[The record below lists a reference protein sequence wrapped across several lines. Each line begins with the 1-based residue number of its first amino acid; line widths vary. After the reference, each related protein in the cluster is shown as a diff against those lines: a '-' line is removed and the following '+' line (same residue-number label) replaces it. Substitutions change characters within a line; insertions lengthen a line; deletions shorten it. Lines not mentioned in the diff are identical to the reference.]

1 MKSKSYKIDLE
12 IYIVFIV
19 VIGISVFNAI
29 YSSFNISRN
38 QDVTTKIMTVEIP
51 SLQSL
56 ENMNLLVTKA
66 KMYTTNWV
74 YLQGNKE
81 DKEKLKDLQAIE
93 YPELKGNILALMS
106 MWDDQENADSVQKI
120 FLNFEK
126 LMVHQRQIMASLVT
140 FDDYEDPMK
149 KFSAEEIIENEIL
162 PSSTNLITQL
172 NQVIIKKKAQA
183 EFEHNQMRASSRALM
198 WSVLGIAILIVIVV
212 LIAAFYMSNN
222 IIVPTMKLKNY
233 ILMMGKG
240 EIPEMDLEPRKNAV
254 GQMTEAVRTL
264 MNSLKRTAR
273 FAHNIGDGNF
283 GVEFQPLGENDEL
296 GNALVQMRSSL
307 HQANIDNKQRNWI
320 STGIEKINGILRE
333 NNDDIGKLS
342 DEMISMLVTYISAF
356 HGAIY
361 LLETNEFDNRTWIS
375 LHGSYALD
383 ERSKAKKRIEIGE
396 GLVGQAVKQGSPIY
410 LTNAPSA
417 YATINSGLGES
428 PASHVVII
436 PLKHHGIVYGAIE
449 LASFTHFE
457 EFKQNF
463 IENIGETIASTVAS
477 VKANT
482 LTRRL
487 LDETKKQAE
496 RLSAQEEELRQTN
509 EELSNQSKLLQASEE
524 ELKQSNSELKQN
536 ASELEHQ
543 NEVLEQAQEA
553 LSLKAKELELNSK
566 YKSEFLANMSHELR
580 TPLNSVLILAKL
592 LSENKVNNLNEK
604 QVEYARVIHK
614 SGTDLLVL
622 INDILDLSKIEA
634 GKVELIFE
642 DTELKMVKE
651 DIRSLFSE
659 LAKEKKIE
667 FEIEQHSNLPERF
680 VTDRVRIEQ
689 IIKNMLSNAFKF
701 TPQGGKVTLRIKQP
715 DRSIH
720 FTNPNLLNSKHVIE
734 FSVTDTGIGIPLE
747 KQQLIF
753 EAFQQADGST
763 NRKFGGT
770 GLGLSISKMLV
781 AMLGGEMQLISE
793 HGKGSTFSM
802 YLPLDVKHLTLPAP
816 NQNEIV
822 IASNVVANTME
833 SRNAEMKR
841 KSIAEEMPVIADDR
855 DSLDGSEPILL
866 IVEDDVHFARILMD
880 MAHEK
885 NYKAVVA
892 THGDVGLRFA
902 EEINPTAI
910 IMDMQLPGM
919 DGWSVLKRIR
929 ENEKIKHIPIHI
941 MSAMDRQKLGM
952 EMGATAY
959 LRKPLDKKDLDKA
972 FLDIDKEIAKEIRK
986 VLIIEDTTIQ
996 QDIVRNLLLS
1006 KNKQTKIVTASTTSA
1021 ADAELA
1027 QEKFD
1032 CIILDLDLGNG
1043 QDEGIALLEKIK
1055 STPEHA
1061 STPVIIFTGT
1071 EVNEEQERILK
1082 RWSEAIVLKN
1092 GQSMDR
1098 LIEETEHF
1106 LHAVKDQKVEQTG
1119 FKIPAIMNDLLQG
1132 RNVLLVDDDMRN
1144 IYALSSVLEGQNLIV
1159 LTAINGRDALLKL
1172 EQHPEIEIV
1181 LMDIMM
1187 PEMDGYQAMQ
1197 EIRKTRKIQN
1207 LPIIALTAKAMMG
1220 DREKCIQCGATDYIS
1235 KPVNTDQLLSLMRV
1249 WLYKG

>member
-1 MKSKSYKIDLE
+1 MKSKNYKIDLE
-12 IYIVFIV
+12 IYVVFMA

-29 YSSFNISRN
+29 YSSLNISRN

-66 KMYTTNWV
+66 KMYSTNWV

-81 DKEKLKDLQAIE
+81 DKEKLKELQTVE
-93 YPELKGNILALMS
+93 YPELKGNIMAMMTL
-106 MWDDQENADSVQKI
+106 WNDQENADSMQKV

-126 LMVHQRQIMASLVT
+126 MMVYQRQIMSSLVN

-149 KFSAEEIIENEIL
+149 KFSAEEIIENQIL
-162 PSSTNLITQL
+162 PGSTNIITQL
-172 NQVIIKKKAQA
+172 NQVILKKKAQA

-212 LIAAFYMSNN
+212 LMAAFYMSNN

-233 ILMMGKG
+233 ILLMGKG

-264 MNSLKRTAR
+264 MQSLKRTAR

-283 GVEFQPLGENDEL
+283 EVEFQPLGANDEL

-307 HQANIDNKQRNWI
+307 HQADIDNKHRNWI
-320 STGIEKINGILRE
+320 SSGIEQINGILRE
-333 NNDDIGKLS
+333 NNDDISKLS
-342 DEMISMLVTYISAF
+342 DEIISMLVKYISAF

-361 LLETNEFDNRTWIS
+361 LLESNEFENRSWIE

-383 ERSKAKKRIEIGE
+383 ERAKAKKRIEIGE
-396 GLVGQAVKQGSPIY
+396 GLLGQAVKQGTPIY
-410 LTNAPSA
+410 LMNAPSA

-449 LASFTHFE
+449 LASFNQFE
-457 EFKQNF
+457 KHKQDF

-487 LDETKKQAE
+487 LDETKKLAE

-524 ELKQSNSELKQN
+524 ELKQSNHELKQN
-536 ASELEHQ
+536 TRELEHQ

-553 LSLKAKELELNSK
+553 LSLKAKELEMNSK

-592 LSENKVNNLNEK
+592 LSENKANNLNDK

-634 GKVELIFE
+634 GKVELILE
-642 DTELKMVKE
+642 EVELNTVKD

-659 LAKEKKIE
+659 LAKEKRIE
-667 FEIEQHSNLPERF
+667 FEIEKHSNLPERF

-689 IIKNMLSNAFKF
+689 IIKNLLSNAFKF
-701 TPQGGKVTLRIKQP
+701 TSHGGKVTLRIKQP
-715 DRSIH
+715 DRSTR
-720 FTNPNLLNSKHVIE
+720 FTNPNLINSKHIIE
-734 FSVTDTGIGIPLE
+734 FSVTDTGIGIPAE

-781 AMLGGEMQLISE
+781 AMLGGEMQLVSE
-793 HGKGSTFSM
+793 QGKGSTFSM
-802 YLPLDVKHLTLPAP
+802 YLPLDTK
-816 NQNEIV
+816 IV
-822 IASNVVANTME
+822 IPDTTQETNSVSNDTTHSGFPLNMRTETIHTSSVDLV
-833 SRNAEMKR
+833 S
-841 KSIAEEMPVIADDR
+841 SIEDDR
-855 DSLDGSEPILL
+855 DCLDGSEPVLL
-866 IVEDDVHFARILMD
+866 IVEDDVQFARVLLD

-892 THGDVGLRFA
+892 TQGDVGLRLA
-902 EEINPTAI
+902 EEMNPTAI

-919 DGWSVLKRIR
+919 DGWSVLKKIR

-941 MSAMDRQKLGM
+941 MSAMDRQKLGL

-972 FLDIDKEIAKEIRK
+972 FTDIDKEIAKEIRK
-986 VLIIEDTTIQ
+986 VLIVEDTAIQ
-996 QDIVRNLLLS
+996 QDIVQNLLLS
-1006 KNKQTKIVTASTTSA
+1006 KNKQTKIFSATTATQ
-1021 ADAELA
+1021 A
-1027 QEKFD
+1027 QQLLKEDTFD
-1032 CIILDLDLGNG
+1032 CIILDLDLGKG
-1043 QDEGIALLEKIK
+1043 QDEGVRLLEEIK
-1055 STPEHA
+1055 ANSLNSH
-1061 STPVIIFTGT
+1061 TPVIIFTGS
-1071 EVNEEQERILK
+1071 EVNEEQELLLK
-1082 RWSEAIVLKN
+1082 KWSEAIVLKN
-1092 GQSMDR
+1092 GQALDR
-1098 LIEETEHF
+1098 LMEETEHF
-1106 LHAVKDQKVEQTG
+1106 LHVAKDQNAHKPG
-1119 FKIPAIMNDLLQG
+1119 FSIPATMEDLLHS

-1144 IYALSSVLEGQNLIV
+1144 IYALSSVLEGQNMRVI
-1159 LTAINGRDALLKL
+1159 TATNGKDALLKL
-1172 EQHPEIEIV
+1172 QQHPEIEIV

-1197 EIRKTRKIQN
+1197 EIRATKSIQN
-1207 LPIIALTAKAMMG
+1207 LPIIALTAKAMVG
-1220 DREKCIQCGATDYIS
+1220 DREKCIQCGASDYIS

>member
-29 YSSFNISRN
+29 YSSLNISRN

-81 DKEKLKDLQAIE
+81 DKEKLKELQAIE
-93 YPELKGNILALMS
+93 YPELKGNILALMTL
-106 MWDDQENADSVQKI
+106 WNDQENADSVQQI
-120 FLNFEK
+120 FTHFEK
-126 LMVHQRQIMASLVT
+126 LMVYQKQIMSTLVT

-149 KFSAEEIIENEIL
+149 KFSSEEIIENQIL
-162 PSSTNLITQL
+162 PASTNIITQL
-172 NQVIIKKKAQA
+172 NQVILKKKAQA

-264 MNSLKRTAR
+264 MHSLKRTAR
-273 FAHNIGDGNF
+273 FAHNIGDGKFN
-283 GVEFQPLGENDEL
+283 VEFQPLGENDEL
-296 GNALVQMRSSL
+296 GNALVQMRASL
-307 HQANIDNKQRNWI
+307 QQADNDNKQRNWI
-320 STGIEKINGILRE
+320 STGIEQINGVLRE
-333 NNDDIGKLS
+333 NNDDITRLS
-342 DEMISMLVTYISAF
+342 DEIISMLVNYISAF

-361 LLETNEFDNRTWIS
+361 LLETNEYDNRCWIE

-383 ERSKAKKRIEIGE
+383 ERAKAKKRIEIGE
-396 GLVGQAVKQGSPIY
+396 GLVGQSVKQGTPIY
-410 LTNAPSA
+410 LQNAPSA

-436 PLKHHGIVYGAIE
+436 PLKHHGVVYGAIE
-449 LASFTHFE
+449 LASFTQFE
-457 EFKQNF
+457 THKQNF

-524 ELKQSNSELKQN
+524 ELKQSNHELKQN
-536 ASELEHQ
+536 TRELEHQ
-543 NEVLEQAQEA
+543 NEVLEQAREA

-592 LSENKVNNLNEK
+592 LSENKASNLNDK

-642 DTELKMVKE
+642 ETEIKTVKE
-651 DIRSLFSE
+651 DLRALFSE
-659 LAKEKKIE
+659 VAREKKIE
-667 FEIEQHSNLPERF
+667 YEIEQHSNLPERF
-680 VTDRVRIEQ
+680 MTDRVRLEQ

-701 TPQGGKVTLRIKQP
+701 TPQGGKVLLRIKQP
-715 DRSIH
+715 DRQVK
-720 FTNPNLLNSKHVIE
+720 FTNPHLLNSSHVIE

-781 AMLGGEMQLISE
+781 AMLGGEMQLHSE
-793 HGKGSTFSM
+793 QGKGSTFSM
-802 YLPLDVKHLTLPAP
+802 YLPLDAKQIPVHSLNTDSSGDSFSSTIELNPTETG
-816 NQNEIV
+816 NE
-822 IASNVVANTME
+822 TR
-833 SRNAEMKR
+833 RNF
-841 KSIAEEMPVIADDR
+841 AEETQVIADDR
-855 DSLDGSEPILL
+855 DSLDGSEPVLL
-866 IVEDDVHFARILMD
+866 IVEDDVQFARILLD

-885 NYKAVVA
+885 HYKAVVA

-902 EEINPTAI
+902 EEINPAAI

-919 DGWSVLKRIR
+919 DGWSVLKKIR

-941 MSAMDRQKLGM
+941 MSAMDRQKLGL

-959 LRKPLDKKDLDKA
+959 LRKPLEKNDLDKA
-972 FLDIDKEIAKEIRK
+972 FLDIDKEISKEIRQ
-986 VLIIEDTTIQ
+986 VLIIEDTIIQ
-996 QDIVRNLLLS
+996 QDIVKNLLLS
-1006 KNKQTKIVTASTTSA
+1006 KNKQTRFFSAVNTSE
-1021 ADAELA
+1021 AEQLLKE
-1027 QEKFD
+1027 EKFD

-1043 QDEGIALLEKIK
+1043 QEEGVSLLEKIK
-1055 STPEHA
+1055 SDETHSA
-1061 STPVIIFTGT
+1061 TPVIIFTGS
-1071 EVNEEQERILK
+1071 EINEDQEKILRK
-1082 RWSEAIVLKN
+1082 WSEAIVLKN
-1092 GQSMDR
+1092 GQALDR
-1098 LIEETEHF
+1098 LISETEHF
-1106 LHAVKDQKVEQTG
+1106 LHAVKEHSGDQPG
-1119 FKIPAIMNDLLQG
+1119 FKIPAMMEDMLLG
-1132 RNVLLVDDDMRN
+1132 RHVLLVDDDMRN
-1144 IYALSSVLEGQNLIV
+1144 IYALSSVLEGQNMRVI
-1159 LTAINGRDALLKL
+1159 TAINGKDALSKL

-1197 EIRKTRKIQN
+1197 EIRKNKQTSA
-1207 LPIIALTAKAMMG
+1207 LPIIALTAKAMVG
-1220 DREKCIQCGATDYIS
+1220 DREKCIQCGASDYIS

-1249 WLYKG
+1249 WLYQG

>member
-1 MKSKSYKIDLE
+1 M
-12 IYIVFIV
+12 FIV

-29 YSSFNISRN
+29 YSSLNISRN

-81 DKEKLKDLQAIE
+81 DKEKLKELQAIE
-93 YPELKGNILALMS
+93 YPELKGNILALMTL
-106 MWDDQENADSVQKI
+106 WNDQENADSVQQI
-120 FLNFEK
+120 FTHFEK
-126 LMVHQRQIMASLVT
+126 LMVYQKQIMSTLVT

-149 KFSAEEIIENEIL
+149 KFSSEEIIENQIL
-162 PSSTNLITQL
+162 PASTNIITQL
-172 NQVIIKKKAQA
+172 NQVILKKKAQA

-240 EIPEMDLEPRKNAV
+240 EIPEMELEPRKNAV

-264 MNSLKRTAR
+264 MHSLKRTAR
-273 FAHNIGDGNF
+273 FAHNIGDGKFN
-283 GVEFQPLGENDEL
+283 VEFQPLGENDEL
-296 GNALVQMRSSL
+296 GNALVQMRASL
-307 HQANIDNKQRNWI
+307 QQADNDNKQRNWI
-320 STGIEKINGILRE
+320 STGIEQINGVLRE
-333 NNDDIGKLS
+333 NNDDITRLS
-342 DEMISMLVTYISAF
+342 DEIISMLVNYISAF

-361 LLETNEFDNRTWIS
+361 LLETNEYDNRSWIE

-383 ERSKAKKRIEIGE
+383 ERAKAKKRIEIGE
-396 GLVGQAVKQGSPIY
+396 GLVGQSVKQGTPIY
-410 LTNAPSA
+410 LQNAPSA

-436 PLKHHGIVYGAIE
+436 PLKHHGVVYGAIE
-449 LASFTHFE
+449 LASFTLFE
-457 EFKQNF
+457 KHKQDF

-524 ELKQSNSELKQN
+524 ELKQSNHELKQN
-536 ASELEHQ
+536 TRELEHQ
-543 NEVLEQAQEA
+543 NEVLEQAREA

-592 LSENKVNNLNEK
+592 LSENKASNLNDK

-642 DTELKMVKE
+642 ETEIKTVK
-651 DIRSLFSE
+651 DDLRALFSE
-659 LAKEKKIE
+659 LAREKKIE
-667 FEIEQHSNLPERF
+667 YEIEQHSNLPERF
-680 VTDRVRIEQ
+680 MTDRVRLEQ

-701 TPQGGKVTLRIKQP
+701 TPQGGKVLLRIKQP
-715 DRSIH
+715 DRQVK
-720 FTNPNLLNSKHVIE
+720 FTNPHLLNSSHVIE

-781 AMLGGEMQLISE
+781 AMLGGEMQLHSE
-793 HGKGSTFSM
+793 QGKGSTFSM
-802 YLPLDVKHLTLPAP
+802 YLPLDAKQIPVHSLNSDSSGDEFSSSVEQKAVETG
-816 NQNEIV
+816 NENRR
-822 IASNVVANTME
+822 SF
-833 SRNAEMKR
+833 
-841 KSIAEEMPVIADDR
+841 AEETPAIADDR
-855 DSLDGSEPILL
+855 DSLDGSEPVLL
-866 IVEDDVHFARILMD
+866 IVEDDVQFARILLD

-885 NYKAVVA
+885 HYKAVVA

-902 EEINPTAI
+902 EEINPAAI

-919 DGWSVLKRIR
+919 DGWSVLKKIR

-941 MSAMDRQKLGM
+941 MSAMDRQKLGL

-959 LRKPLDKKDLDKA
+959 LRKPLEKNDLDKA
-972 FLDIDKEIAKEIRK
+972 FLDIDKEISKEIRQ
-986 VLIIEDTTIQ
+986 VLIIEDTVIQ
-996 QDIVRNLLLS
+996 QDIVKNLLLS
-1006 KNKQTKIVTASTTSA
+1006 KNKQTRFFSA
-1021 ADAELA
+1021 VNQQEAEQLLA
-1027 QEKFD
+1027 EEKFD

-1043 QDEGIALLEKIK
+1043 QEEGVSLLEKIK
-1055 STPEHA
+1055 SDA
-1061 STPVIIFTGT
+1061 SHSGTPVIIFTGS
-1071 EVNEEQERILK
+1071 EINEDQEKQLRK
-1082 RWSEAIVLKN
+1082 WSEAIVLKN
-1092 GQSMDR
+1092 GQSLDR
-1098 LIEETEHF
+1098 LISETEHF
-1106 LHAVKDQKVEQTG
+1106 LHSVKEKSVDQPG
-1119 FKIPAIMNDLLQG
+1119 FKIPAMMEDMLLS

-1144 IYALSSVLEGQNLIV
+1144 IYALSSVLEGQNMRVI
-1159 LTAINGRDALLKL
+1159 TAINGKDALAKL

-1197 EIRKTRKIQN
+1197 EIRKNKQTSA
-1207 LPIIALTAKAMMG
+1207 LPIIALTAKAMVG
-1220 DREKCIQCGATDYIS
+1220 DREKCIQCGASDYIS

>member
-1 MKSKSYKIDLE
+1 MKSKNYKIDLE
-12 IYIVFIV
+12 IYIVFIA

-56 ENMNLLVTKA
+56 ENMNLLVTRA

-81 DKEKLKDLQAIE
+81 DKEKLKELQSLE

-106 MWDDQENADSVQKI
+106 MWSDQGNADSMQQV
-120 FLNFEK
+120 FLRFEK
-126 LMVHQRQIMASLVT
+126 MMVFQKQIMATLVD

-149 KFSAEEIIENEIL
+149 KFAAEEIIENEIL
-162 PSSTNLITQL
+162 PGSTNLITEL
-172 NQVIIKKKAQA
+172 NQVILKKKAQA
-183 EFEHNQMRASSRALM
+183 DFEHNQMRASSRALM
-198 WSVLGIAILIVIVV
+198 WSVLGIAILIVMVV
-212 LIAAFYMSNN
+212 LMAAFYMSNN

-240 EIPEMDLEPRKNAV
+240 EIPEMELEPRKNAV

-264 MNSLKRTAR
+264 MQSLRRTAR

-283 GVEFQPLGENDEL
+283 SVEFQPLGENDEL

-307 HQANIDNKQRNWI
+307 HQADIDNKQRNWI
-320 STGIEKINGILRE
+320 SSGIEQINGVLRE
-333 NNDDIGKLS
+333 NNDDISRLS
-342 DEMISMLVTYISAF
+342 DEIISTLVSYISAF

-361 LLETNEFDNRTWIS
+361 LLETNEFDNRSWVA
-375 LHGSYALD
+375 LYGSYALD
-383 ERSKAKKRIEIGE
+383 ERAKAKKRIEIGE
-396 GLVGQAVKQGSPIY
+396 GLVGQAVKQGTPIY
-410 LTNAPSA
+410 LMNAPSA

-436 PLKHHGIVYGAIE
+436 PLKHHGTVYGAIE
-449 LASFTHFE
+449 LASFAPFE
-457 EFKQNF
+457 HHKQDF

-482 LTRRL
+482 LTRKL

-509 EELSNQSKLLQASEE
+509 EELYNQSKLLQASEE
-524 ELKQSNSELKQN
+524 ELKQSNLELKQN
-536 ASELEHQ
+536 TRELEHQ
-543 NEVLEQAQEA
+543 NEILEQAREA

-592 LSENKVNNLNEK
+592 LSENKASNLNEK

-642 DTELKMVKE
+642 ETELKIVKN
-651 DIRSLFSE
+651 DIQSLFSE
-659 LAKEKKIE
+659 LANEKKIE
-667 FEIEQHSNLPERF
+667 FEIEQHSNLPDRF
-680 VTDRVRIEQ
+680 ITDRIRLEQ

-701 TPQGGKVTLRIKQP
+701 TPQGGKISLRIKQP
-715 DRSIH
+715 DRNVK
-720 FTNPNLLNSKHVIE
+720 FTNPLLLNSNHVIE
-734 FSVTDTGIGIPLE
+734 FSVSDTGIGIPLD

-781 AMLGGEMQLISE
+781 AMLGGEMQLVSE
-793 HGKGSTFSM
+793 QGKGSTFSM
-802 YLPLDVKHLTLPAP
+802 YLPLDANQIHIPASSQIP
-816 NQNEIV
+816 SENRDGNGREIV
-822 IASNVVANTME
+822 SG
-833 SRNAEMKR
+833 
-841 KSIAEEMPVIADDR
+841 PVGEKVYAVTNEAYLIPDDR
-855 DSLDGSEPILL
+855 DSLDGTRPVLL
-866 IVEDDVHFARILMD
+866 IVEDDVQFARILLD

-885 NYKAVVA
+885 SYQAVVA

-919 DGWSVLKRIR
+919 DGWSILKRIR

-941 MSAMDRQKLGM
+941 MSAMDRQKLGL
-952 EMGATAY
+952 EMGATEY
-959 LRKPLDKKDLDKA
+959 LRKPLDKKDLDQA
-972 FLDIDKEIAKEIRK
+972 FQNIDKEIEKEIRK
-986 VLIIEDTTIQ
+986 VLIVEDTTIQ
-996 QDIVRNLLLS
+996 QEIIQNLLLS
-1006 KNKQTKIVTASTTSA
+1006 KHKKTKIFTADTATKASEILET
-1021 ADAELA
+1021 ER
-1027 QEKFD
+1027 FD
-1032 CIILDLDLGNG
+1032 CIIMDLDLGNG
-1043 QDEGIALLEKIK
+1043 QEEGISLLEKIK
-1055 STPEHA
+1055 STPSHA
-1061 STPVIIFTGT
+1061 STPVIVFTGT
-1071 EVNEEQERILK
+1071 DVNEEQEHYLK
-1082 RWSEAIVLKN
+1082 KLSQAIVLKS
-1092 GQSMDR
+1092 GPSIER
-1098 LIEETEHF
+1098 LIEETGRF
-1106 LHAVKDQKVEQTG
+1106 LISIKENSEEQTG
-1119 FKIPAIMNDLLQG
+1119 FKIPVQMENLLHG
-1132 RNVLLVDDDMRN
+1132 RHVLLVDDDMRN
-1144 IYALSSVLEGQNLIV
+1144 IYALSSVLENNNMNVI
-1159 LTAINGRDALLKL
+1159 TATNGRDALSKL
-1172 EQHPEIEIV
+1172 GQHPEIEII

-1197 EIRKTRKIQN
+1197 EIRKDKKVHS
-1207 LPIIALTAKAMMG
+1207 LPIIALTAKAMVG
-1220 DREKCIQCGATDYIS
+1220 DREKCIQCGASDYIS
-1235 KPVNTDQLLSLMRV
+1235 KPVNTEQLLSLMRV